1 MEPGDQ
7 KHVQKSSE
15 NLSEDWLLKQLPSL
29 NIGEAIVLGQMT
41 KIPTMVK
48 IDKFEG
54 KTVGEDLDILSLWKK
69 SKEEKEEKIKRD
81 LAQMDE
87 FL

>member
-1 MEPGDQ
+1 
-7 KHVQKSSE
+7 
-15 NLSEDWLLKQLPSL
+15 
-29 NIGEAIVLGQMT
+29 MT

>member
-1 MEPGDQ
+1 M
-7 KHVQKSSE
+7 QKSSE
-15 NLSEDWLLKQLPSL
+15 NLSEDLLKQLPSL

>member
-15 NLSEDWLLKQLPSL
+15 NLSEDLLKQLPSL
-29 NIGEAIVLGQMT
+29 NIGEAIVLGLMT